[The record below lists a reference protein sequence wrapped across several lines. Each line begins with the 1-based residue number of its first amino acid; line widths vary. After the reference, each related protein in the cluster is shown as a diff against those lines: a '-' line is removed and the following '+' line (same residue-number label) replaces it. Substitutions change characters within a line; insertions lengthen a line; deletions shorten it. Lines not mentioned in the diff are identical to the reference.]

1 MTMTELAELQREV
14 TTLRAEGR
22 YKETIESSF
31 TLLQRGLEAN
41 DHKSMLVAYLNSAA
55 SYYCIGDIEEAF
67 RSIDA
72 YSGAKKPP
80 VPENHGHPFRL
91 IAATRSGNSRPP
103 IPENH
108 GHFVSP
114 LA

>member
-1 MTMTELAELQREV
+1 M
-14 TTLRAEGR
+14 
-22 YKETIESSF
+22 
-31 TLLQRGLEAN
+31 
-41 DHKSMLVAYLNSAA
+41 
-55 SYYCIGDIEEAF
+55 IEEQY
-67 RSIDA
+67 IDRIKHTYSRHHSCDDDLAYARTLSA